1 MNKEYNGEINA
12 ISSSELMK
20 DTDLMNKMMS
30 LVTMVYDADDAEL
43 FYQEIAESPDIVIV
57 YMTLDDVVIGIGC
70 ICESHISYGV
80 YELFWD
86 MLDAEYRGNGWGKI
100 LVESRLEWVAKHN
113 KGLSSPNDVIV
124 VTKSPWH
131 LTRCGFEILKQL
143 NSDGEVLMY
152 RKLNNITVY

>member
-1 MNKEYNGEINA
+1 MSKEYKGKINA
-12 ISSSELMK
+12 ISSKELIK
-20 DTDLMNKMMS
+20 DANLMNKIMS
-30 LVTMVYDADDAEL
+30 LVTRVYDADDAEL
-43 FYQEIAESPDIVIV
+43 FYKEIAETSDIVII

-80 YELFWD
+80 YELFWG
-86 MLDAEYRGNGWGKI
+86 MLDAKYRGNGWGKI

-113 KGLSSPNDVIV
+113 KGLSSPNNVIV

-143 NSDGEVLMY
+143 NSDGEVLMHY
-152 RKLNNITVY
+152 KYN

>member
-1 MNKEYNGEINA
+1 MKQKYEGEIYA
-12 ISSSELMK
+12 ITASELIK
-20 DTDLMNKMMS
+20 DADLLNKILA
-30 LVTMVYDADDAEL
+30 LVTRVYDAEDAEL
-43 FYQEIAESPDIVIV
+43 FRKEIVETPDIIIT
-57 YMTLDDVVIGIGC
+57 YMMIDDVVIGIGC

-80 YELFWD
+80 YELFWG
-86 MLDAEYRGNGWGKI
+86 MLDAKYRGNGWGKI

-143 NSDGEVLMY
+143 NPDGEVLMY
-152 RKLNNITVY
+152 RKLKD

>member
-1 MNKEYNGEINA
+1 MINFSKFNSLYSVATYFNTEEKCQQA
-12 ISSSELMK
+12 I
-20 DTDLMNKMMS
+20 
-30 LVTMVYDADDAEL
+30 V
-43 FYQEIAESPDIVIV
+43 ESRWG
-57 YMTLDDVVIGIGC
+57 DDVVIGIGC

-80 YELFWD
+80 YELFWG